1 MSSVTVR
8 VNNKEYQ
15 LVGNEKEEYLH
26 TIANYVDKKIKNIM
40 ENNPKLSTS
49 EAAILTAMNSADEF
63 YKSGEY
69 NERLSDE
76 IEELKNKAEK
86 LTRDLTKLNE
96 EKEEMKLQIDKKSY
110 EKIDIEKDKQIE
122 QLSQCIDSM
131 TKDVKVVRKLKED
144 NKQLRFNLQS
154 SKYKLMDLE
163 NKYLENQI
171 LLAKTKKEY
180 IKEMKENK

>member
-26 TIANYVDKKIKNIM
+26 TIGNYVDKKIKNIM

-49 EAAILTAMNSADEF
+49 EAAILTAMNMADEF

-76 IEELKNKAEK
+76 IEELKNKAYSLSREI
-86 LTRDLTKLNE
+86 TKLNE
-96 EKEEMKLQIDKKSY
+96 QKEELKIEIDKKSSD
-110 EKIDIEKDKQIE
+110 ENDIEKDKQIE

-131 TKDVKVVRKLKED
+131 SKDVKAIKKLKDD

-154 SKYKLMDLE
+154 AKYKLMDLE

-180 IKEMKENK
+180 IKEMKESK

>member
-15 LVGNEKEEYLH
+15 LVGEEKEEYLH

-49 EAAILTAMNSADEF
+49 EAAILTAMNLADELW
-63 YKSGEY
+63 KSGEY
-69 NERLSDE
+69 NEKLSDE
-76 IEELKNKAEK
+76 TEELKSKANNFE
-86 LTRDLTKLNE
+86 REISKLNE
-96 EKEEMKLQIDKKSY
+96 ENEKLKHEITEAINKDSSK
-110 EKIDIEKDKQIE
+110 EKDKLIE
-122 QLSQCIDSM
+122 ILNEKIVLLEKEKENIDM
-131 TKDVKVVRKLKED
+131 FKEANKKLKFD
-144 NKQLRFNLQS
+144 LQS
-154 SKYKLMDLE
+154 AKYKVIDLE

-180 IKEMKENK
+180 VKYINEKK

>member
-76 IEELKNKAEK
+76 IEELKNKAEN
-86 LTRDLTKLNE
+86 LSREITKLNE
-96 EKEEMKLQIDKKSY
+96 EKEELKIEIDKKSSDD
-110 EKIDIEKDKQIE
+110 IDLEKDKQIE
-122 QLSQCIDSM
+122 QLSKCIDSM
-131 TKDVKVVRKLKED
+131 TKDVNVARKLKDD
-144 NKQLRFNLQS
+144 NKQLRFSLQS

-180 IKEMKENK
+180 IREIKLNK

>member
-8 VNNKEYQ
+8 VNSKEYQ

-26 TIANYVDKKIKNIM
+26 TVANYVDKKIKNIM

-69 NERLSDE
+69 NEKLSDE
-76 IEELKNKAEK
+76 IEELKNKADELSK
-86 LTRDLTKLNE
+86 KVTKLNE
-96 EKEEMKLQIDKKSY
+96 EKEELRTEIDKKGSSD
-110 EKIDIEKDKQIE
+110 EGIEKDIKIQ
-122 QLSQCIDSM
+122 QLTKYIDSM
-131 TKDVKVVRKLKED
+131 TKDTKEARKLKDD
-144 NKQLRFNLQS
+144 NRQLRFNLQS
-154 SKYKLMDLE
+154 AKYKLMDLE

-171 LLAKTKKEY
+171 LLAKTKKDY
-180 IKEMKENK
+180 IKELKQTK

>member
-8 VNNKEYQ
+8 VNSKEYQ

-69 NERLSDE
+69 NEKLSDE
-76 IEELKNKAEK
+76 IEELKNKADDLNK
-86 LTRDLTKLNE
+86 KLTKLNE
-96 EKEEMKLQIDKKSY
+96 EKKELRIEVDKTSY
-110 EKIDIEKDKQIE
+110 TEDDLEKDKKIE
-122 QLSQCIDSM
+122 ELSQCIDSM
-131 TKDVKVVRKLKED
+131 TKDTRLAKKLKDD
-144 NKQLRFNLQS
+144 NRQLRFNLQS
-154 SKYKLMDLE
+154 AKYKLMDIE
-163 NKYLENQI
+163 NKYLESQI

-180 IKEMKENK
+180 IKELKQSK